1 MAKEPTATELGKA
14 VFSRTPGVLKPE
26 DVLSDPKGETVFLP
40 LPDELS
46 GLIEPRQLVLWPDF
60 VQRERVKMR
69 QKSGNS
75 KTISEKVVMDIRR
88 ATRKRHSA
96 EE

>member
-1 MAKEPTATELGKA
+1 MAKEPTTTKFGNALFSSTSA
-14 VFSRTPGVLKPE
+14 VLRPE

-40 LPDELS
+40 LPEELPR
-46 GLIEPRQLVLWPDF
+46 LFEPRQLVLWPDF
-60 VQRERVKMR
+60 VRRERVKMR

-75 KTISEKVVMDIRR
+75 KTTSEKVVMDIRR
-88 ATRKRHSA
+88 ATPKRDSA

>member
-1 MAKEPTATELGKA
+1 MAKESTKTKFGNALFSPTSA
-14 VFSRTPGVLKPE
+14 VLRPE

-40 LPDELS
+40 PPEELPRLF
-46 GLIEPRQLVLWPDF
+46 EPRQLVLWPDF

-88 ATRKRHSA
+88 ATPKRHSA